1 MIGIYTFPAKQI
13 ASSSNGRTADS
24 DSVNRGSNPCEAAIK
39 KQPRFGAFFVAIS
52 MGENHDLWFGFPPF
66 APRRRE
72 GTRQAP
78 KGCAVAF
85 GRAHN
90 PCEAAIKKQPRLG
103 LFLWLSAWVRTTICG
118 SDSLPSRLG
127 EGRERVKPR
136 RGAQWLLAARTIHV
150 RQPSK
155 NSPVSGLFLWRS
167 RIIIMPLILMDFL
180 KTICYKRCVTNIM
193 N

>member
-1 MIGIYTFPAKQI
+1 MKNIFYFYENFVCILNLIGIYTFPAKQI

-66 APRRRE
+66 APWRRE

-78 KGCAVAF
+78 KGCAVAV

-90 PCEAAIKKQPRLG
+90 PCEAAIKKQPRFGAVFVAEQDYNNAVNSYGFSQNYMLQEMCNQYNE
-103 LFLWLSAWVRTTICG
+103 L
-118 SDSLPSRLG
+118 
-127 EGRERVKPR
+127 KNR
-136 RGAQWLLAARTIHV
+136 R
-150 RQPSK
+150 
-155 NSPVSGLFLWRS
+155 
-167 RIIIMPLILMDFL
+167 
-180 KTICYKRCVTNIM
+180 
-193 N
+193 